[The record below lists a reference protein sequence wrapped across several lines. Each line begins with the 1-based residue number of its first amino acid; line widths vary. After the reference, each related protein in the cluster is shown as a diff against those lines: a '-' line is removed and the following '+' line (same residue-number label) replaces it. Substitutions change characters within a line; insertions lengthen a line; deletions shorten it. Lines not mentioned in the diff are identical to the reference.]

1 MNKEVLPIGSVV
13 LLKGGTKR
21 LMITGFCS
29 IDNDNTSKVYDY
41 TGCIYPEGIIN
52 SNEIRLFDDNQIDK
66 VYFRGFEDD
75 EQIQFRNILEKVM
88 SEYSSEIDNINQ
100 IDEEEPVIMY
110 ESETDDSNE
119 KVEESLE

>member
-100 IDEEEPVIMY
+100 IDDEEPVIMY